1 MPFVIIG
8 IVLLVIFITIY
19 QGILPKIK
27 RKKLIQ
33 KVENYLKKIGKDYT
47 LKILEKDIYDID
59 LVVENKHL
67 VIKILIVPDYSEIQV
82 NSKETWEVK
91 YGAGDTPGKV
101 QPHKRFLNEVSTF
114 QKTNFPIDIT
124 KIVLISPKPK
134 KIVKYIN
141 ECEIIF
147 VKPSTDIYGSYIAT
161 EDTFGIFLK

>member
-33 KVENYLKKIGKDYT
+33 KVENYLKKLGKDYT

-114 QKTNFPIDIT
+114 QKTTFPIDIT
-124 KIVLISPKPK
+124 NIVSVLIFYKRK
-134 KIVKYIN
+134 RR
-141 ECEIIF
+141 
-147 VKPSTDIYGSYIAT
+147 GM
-161 EDTFGIFLK
+161 